1 MKKTKQKGPGIRHL
15 KPCVKGYVLH
25 SVMTPVLI
33 IFEVALEVVI
43 PLLMAALVDGGLY
56 RRENYQLKGLISRLP
71 YQNNLQFILWVGGL
85 MALASL
91 LSLLCGALAARTSAV
106 ASMGF
111 AKNLREKIFSK
122 ILSFSFKNTD
132 KFRTSS
138 LVMRVTTDVNN
149 MQNTY
154 QQIIRIMVRA
164 PIMMVLA
171 AVMAFRI
178 NVELSFIFVVAIPL
192 ILVPML
198 ILVLIGHKRFRRML
212 KKYDAMNGAV
222 QENLIGARVV
232 KSFVREPYEKEKF
245 QTSADDLMKTQIY
258 AQKLF
263 SLSNPIQLAVMWGAT
278 IVLLLLGGQRVTTP
292 QKIVAGTQIEYRV
305 VVTNNG
311 EETLSGITIEDSLMP
326 EDEKHAFSLEPG
338 QSNTISYL
346 YTVTAQDE
354 AAGTTDRSVRV
365 TGTLTDGSE
374 AGEDVLTVTKTEFGG
389 LGIGELTSMMSYSTQ
404 VISSLTMVSMIIIM
418 LSLTRASLDRIN
430 EVFEETIDIDSPE
443 SDLVVKTGEIEFD
456 HVDFS
461 YSNNP
466 EVLNLKDINLR
477 IQAGQTVGIIGGTG
491 EGKSTLVQMIP
502 RLYDVL
508 AGSVRVS
515 GHDVREYGLT
525 ALRDGVSMVLQKNM
539 LFSGSIRENM
549 RWGDPSATDEQIRE
563 ACRVACADD
572 FVMAFPDGYDTDLGQ
587 GGCNV
592 SGGQKQRLCI
602 ARALLKKP
610 KILILDDSTSA
621 VDTATEARIREGL
634 KNLRDMTKIIIAQ
647 RIGSIINADQIIVME
662 HGAISDVGTHA
673 ELMQRCGIYREVYE
687 SQVREEANA

>member
-15 KPCVKGYVLH
+15 KPCVKGYVLP

-365 TGTLTDGSE
+365 TGTLTDGSK

-647 RIGSIINADQIIVME
+647 RIGSIINADQIVVME

>member
-1 MKKTKQKGPGIRHL
+1 MQKNKKKGPGIRYL
-15 KPCVKGYVLH
+15 KPCARGYVLP
-25 SVMTPVLI
+25 SVLTPVLI
-33 IFEVALEVVI
+33 VFEVALEVFI

-56 RRENYQLKGLISRLP
+56 HKETYQLQGFLSRLP
-71 YQNNLQFILWVGGL
+71 YQNDLQFVLWVGGL
-85 MALASL
+85 MAIASL
-91 LSLLCGALAARTSAV
+91 LSLVCGVGAARTSAV

-111 AKNLREKIFSK
+111 AKNLRARIFDK

-138 LVMRVTTDVNN
+138 LIMRATTDVNN

-178 NVELSFIFVVAIPL
+178 NVGLSFIFIAALPL

-198 ILVLIGHKRFRRML
+198 LLVLIGHKRFRLML

-222 QENLIGARVV
+222 QENLIAARVV
-232 KSFVREPYEKEKF
+232 KSFVREPYENEKF
-245 QTSADDLMKTQIY
+245 RKSADDLMKTQIY

-263 SLSNPIQLAVMWGAT
+263 SLANPIQLGVMWGAT
-278 IVLLLLGGQRVTTP
+278 IVLLLLGGQ
-292 QKIVAGTQIEYRV
+292 QVA
-305 VVTNNG
+305 
-311 EETLSGITIEDSLMP
+311 S
-326 EDEKHAFSLEPG
+326 PG
-338 QSNTISYL
+338 SS
-346 YTVTAQDE
+346 
-354 AAGTTDRSVRV
+354 
-365 TGTLTDGSE
+365 
-374 AGEDVLTVTKTEFGG
+374 
-389 LGIGELTSMMSYSTQ
+389 LGIGDLTALMGYSTQ
-404 VISSLTMVSMIIIM
+404 VISSLTMVSMIVIM
-418 LSLTRASLDRIN
+418 LSMTRASLDRIN
-430 EVFEETIDIDSPE
+430 EVFEEEIDIVGPE
-443 SDLVVKTGEIEFD
+443 SDLTVETGAIEFD

-466 EVLNLKDINLR
+466 EVLNLKDVNLK
-477 IQAGQTVGIIGGTG
+477 ILPGQTVGIIGGTG

-508 AGSVRVS
+508 HGSVRVS

-525 ALRDGVSMVLQKNM
+525 ALRDAVSMVLQKNM

-549 RWGDPSATDEQIRE
+549 RWGDPDATDEQIRE
-563 ACRVACADD
+563 ACKIACADE
-572 FVMAFPDGYDTDLGQ
+572 FVCAFPDGYDTDLGQ

-621 VDTATEARIREGL
+621 VDTATEAKIREGL
-634 KNLRDMTKIIIAQ
+634 RSLTNMTKIIIAQ
-647 RIGSIINADQIIVME
+647 RIGSIMNADQIVVME
-662 HGAISDVGTHA
+662 HGAIADVGTHE
-673 ELMQRCGIYREVYE
+673 ELMRRSVIYREVYE

>member
-1 MKKTKQKGPGIRHL
+1 MKKTKEKGPGIRHL
-15 KPCVKGYVLH
+15 KSCVKGYVLP

-33 IFEVALEVVI
+33 VFEVALEVII

-56 RRENYQLKGLISRLP
+56 HAETYQLQEYIERLP
-71 YQNNLQFILWVGGL
+71 YSSDLQFVLWVGGL
-85 MALASL
+85 MVLASL
-91 LSLLCGALAARTSAV
+91 LSLLCGVGAARTSAV

-111 AKNLREKIFSK
+111 ARNLRRKIFDK
-122 ILSFSFKNTD
+122 ILQFSFKNTD

-138 LVMRVTTDVNN
+138 LVMRATTDVNN

-164 PIMMVLA
+164 PIMMILA

-178 NVELSFIFVVAIPL
+178 DVRLSFIFVAALPM

-198 ILVLIGHKRFRRML
+198 LLVLIGHKRFRLML
-212 KKYDAMNGAV
+212 KKYDSMNGAV

-232 KSFVREPYEKEKF
+232 KSFVRKPYEVEKF
-245 QTSADDLMKTQIY
+245 NRSADDLMRTQIY

-263 SLSNPIQLAVMWGAT
+263 ALAGPIQMIVMWGAT
-278 IVLLLLGGQRVTTP
+278 IVLLLLGGKQVTSP
-292 QKIVAGTQIEYRV
+292 SA
-305 VVTNNG
+305 
-311 EETLSGITIEDSLMP
+311 TL
-326 EDEKHAFSLEPG
+326 
-338 QSNTISYL
+338 
-346 YTVTAQDE
+346 
-354 AAGTTDRSVRV
+354 R
-365 TGTLTDGSE
+365 
-374 AGEDVLTVTKTEFGG
+374 
-389 LGIGELTSMMSYSTQ
+389 IGELTSLLSYSTQ
-404 VISSLTMVSMIIIM
+404 VISSLTMVSMIVIM
-418 LSLTRASLDRIN
+418 LSLTRASMDRIN
-430 EVFEETIDIDSPE
+430 EVFEEQIDIESPE
-443 SDLVVKTGEIEFD
+443 SDLVVASGEIEFD
-456 HVDFS
+456 HVNFS

-466 EVLNLKDINLR
+466 DVLNLRDVSLHIK
-477 IQAGQTVGIIGGTG
+477 AGQTVGIIGGTG

-508 AGSVRVS
+508 SGSVRVA
-515 GHDVREYGLT
+515 GHDVREYSLK

-549 RWGDPSATDEQIRE
+549 RWGDPDATDEEIRE
-563 ACRVACADD
+563 ACRIACADD
-572 FVMAFPDGYDTDLGQ
+572 FVSAFPDGYDTDLGQ

-621 VDTATEARIREGL
+621 VDTATERRIREGL
-634 KNLRDMTKIIIAQ
+634 SALKDMTKIVIAQ
-647 RIGSIINADQIIVME
+647 RITSIMNADQIIVME
-662 HGAISDVGTHA
+662 HGTISDVGTHD
-673 ELMQRCGIYREVYE
+673 ELLRRSVIYREVYE

>member
-1 MKKTKQKGPGIRHL
+1 MQKNKKKGPGIRYL
-15 KPCVKGYVLH
+15 KPCARGYVLP
-25 SVMTPVLI
+25 SVLTPVLI
-33 IFEVALEVVI
+33 VFEVALEVFI

-56 RRENYQLKGLISRLP
+56 HKETYQLQGFLSRLP
-71 YQNNLQFILWVGGL
+71 YQNDLQFVLWVGGL
-85 MALASL
+85 MAIASL
-91 LSLLCGALAARTSAV
+91 LSLLCGVGAARTSAV

-111 AKNLREKIFSK
+111 AKNLRARIFDK

-138 LVMRVTTDVNN
+138 LIMRATTDVNN

-178 NVELSFIFVVAIPL
+178 NVGLSFIFIAALPL

-198 ILVLIGHKRFRRML
+198 LLVLIGHKRFRLML

-222 QENLIGARVV
+222 QENLIAARVV
-232 KSFVREPYEKEKF
+232 KSFVREPYENEKF
-245 QTSADDLMKTQIY
+245 RKSADDLMKTQIY

-263 SLSNPIQLAVMWGAT
+263 SLANPIQLGVMWGAT
-278 IVLLLLGGQRVTTP
+278 IVLLLLGGQ
-292 QKIVAGTQIEYRV
+292 QVA
-305 VVTNNG
+305 
-311 EETLSGITIEDSLMP
+311 S
-326 EDEKHAFSLEPG
+326 PG
-338 QSNTISYL
+338 SS
-346 YTVTAQDE
+346 
-354 AAGTTDRSVRV
+354 
-365 TGTLTDGSE
+365 
-374 AGEDVLTVTKTEFGG
+374 
-389 LGIGELTSMMSYSTQ
+389 LGIGDLTALMGYSTQ
-404 VISSLTMVSMIIIM
+404 VISSLTMVSMIVIM
-418 LSLTRASLDRIN
+418 LSMTRASLDRIN
-430 EVFEETIDIDSPE
+430 EVFEEEIDIVGPE
-443 SDLVVKTGEIEFD
+443 SDLTVETGAIEFD

-466 EVLNLKDINLR
+466 EVLNLKDVNLK
-477 IQAGQTVGIIGGTG
+477 ILPGQTVGIIGGTG

-508 AGSVRVS
+508 HGSVRVS

-525 ALRDGVSMVLQKNM
+525 ALRDAVSMVLQKNM

-549 RWGDPSATDEQIRE
+549 RWGDPDATDEQIRE
-563 ACRVACADD
+563 ACKIACADE
-572 FVMAFPDGYDTDLGQ
+572 FVCAFPDGYDTDLGQ

-621 VDTATEARIREGL
+621 VDTATEAKIREGL
-634 KNLRDMTKIIIAQ
+634 RSLTNMTKIIIAQ
-647 RIGSIINADQIIVME
+647 RIGSIMNADQIVVME
-662 HGAISDVGTHA
+662 HGAIADVGTHE
-673 ELMQRCGIYREVYE
+673 ELMRRSVIYREVYE